1 MFKQQPIAAALALA
15 FSAAGAVLVS
25 APASAQ
31 DTSAQKLER
40 VEITGSAIRR
50 IEGETALPV
59 QIVTKEDI
67 VRTGATT
74 AAELLDKIAA
84 NNGQGY
90 NFSLALGD
98 AARPGFSGISLR
110 GLGSNLTL
118 VLLNGR
124 RLAVYAFDGG
134 GVDVNGISLNAIER
148 VEILKDG
155 ASALYGTDAVGGVVN
170 FITRKDFKG
179 IELTA
184 GTQIPE
190 ASGGKSTN
198 FSAAFGFGDLG
209 KNRFNVF
216 GNVTYDKQD
225 PIAATQRQYAK
236 TAYLPK
242 APGGPGADP
251 FVFNRLSS
259 NAFPSNILTPAG
271 AFVNP
276 YAPAYSG
283 YTGPVITTDPVQN
296 IYAPGCLVPKSYGTT
311 SNDTRC
317 RYDYA
322 STIDVLPPSERVGL
336 FVKGA
341 FQLNA
346 DNQLYAEA
354 AYQKNK
360 LTFTVSGDPTS
371 EATTFN
377 GDPVLYPAGGKYYPG
392 NGIVPAI
399 PGVALSGDLNL
410 YWRTLD
416 LGGRTNKTT
425 TENTRF
431 VLGATGTIAGWDY
444 DTGIAQ
450 AENKATDAYTSG
462 WISESKILRTGGL
475 TPKQPGYSAAVQ
487 TIDPNINPFGTQDAA
502 GLAALKAAEVSQDVR
517 EGKSTRTTFDVKVSR
532 EIGQWATGPVAMAL
546 GVEAS
551 RQKYNDNI
559 EPIFSSG
566 DLVGS
571 GGDLQTT
578 VGSRTQQSVFGELA
592 IPLMRTLTATLQ
604 ARFDHYSD
612 FGNTT
617 NPKVAL
623 RWQPTSQLL
632 VRASANKGF
641 RAPTLFELYNP
652 NTQTNTGGNYNDPFY
667 DGRTLDA
674 QGNPINCDVNFNPKY
689 CNYQAKNIQGGN
701 TDLKPEKSNQVSVGF
716 VLEPTRDLS
725 LSLDYFNIGMKDQ
738 IGIIL
743 GDTKYQ
749 DFIDNFN
756 YATGTSSSQFKG
768 DVIIGADGL
777 VDRILSVY
785 QNVGNQRIAG
795 FDMSVRAMLARTS
808 VGEFGFGFDGTYIA
822 KDVSKLDIPG
832 SEWESIAGSY
842 SIFGPIVQLK
852 YRSEVNWTRSGW
864 RAALAYNWQSSYKEA
879 VTGTVNRDV
888 GQYETWDLSASYTGI
903 KNLTIRAG
911 IRNLLDRDPPYSAQN
926 QYFQVGYDPTYAD
939 VRGRTY
945 TLSATYQFK

>member
-15 FSAAGAVLVS
+15 FSAGGALLVS
-25 APASAQ
+25 APAFAQ

-59 QIVTKEDI
+59 QVVTKEDI
-67 VRTGATT
+67 VKTGATT
-74 AAELLDKIAA
+74 AAELLDKISA

-98 AARPGFSGISLR
+98 AARPGFSGVSLR

-170 FITRKDFKG
+170 FITRKDYKG

-184 GTQIPE
+184 GMQMPE

-198 FSAAFGFGDLG
+198 FSATFGFGDLG
-209 KNRFNVF
+209 KNRFNLF
-216 GNVTYDKQD
+216 GNVNYDKQD
-225 PIAATQRQYAK
+225 PIAASQRQYAK
-236 TAYLPK
+236 TAYLPF
-242 APGGPGADP
+242 APGGPGNDP
-251 FVFNRLSS
+251 AAFNRLSS
-259 NAFPSNILTPAG
+259 NAFPANILTPAG

-276 YAPAYSG
+276 TAPKYT
-283 YTGPVITTDPVQN
+283 YTGPTIVTDPVKG
-296 IYAPGCLVPKSYGTT
+296 IYAPGCLPPASYGTT
-311 SNDTRC
+311 SNDSRC

-322 STIDVLPPSERVGL
+322 STIDILPPSEKYGAFL
-336 FVKGA
+336 KGT

-354 AYQKNK
+354 GYQHQK
-360 LTFTVSGDPTS
+360 LKFVVSGDPTS

-399 PGVALSGDLNL
+399 PGVTLTGDLNL

-416 LGGRTNKTT
+416 LGGRTNETT

-431 VLGATGTIAGWDY
+431 LLGATGTIAGWDY

-450 AENKATDAYTSG
+450 AESKATDAYTSG

-487 TIDPNINPFGTQDAA
+487 TIDPNINPFGKQDAA
-502 GLAALKAAEVSQDVR
+502 GMAALKAAEVNQEVR
-517 EGKSTRTTFDVKVSR
+517 WGKSTRTTFDAKASR
-532 EIGQWATGPVAMAL
+532 EIGQWAAGPLAL
-546 GVEAS
+546 AVGVEAS
-551 RQKYNDNI
+551 RQKYNDRI
-559 EPIFSSG
+559 DPLFSSG

-578 VGSRTQQSVFGELA
+578 EGSRTQQSVFGELA
-592 IPLMRTLTATLQ
+592 VPILKTLTATLQ
-604 ARFDHYSD
+604 ARYDHYSD

-632 VRASANKGF
+632 VRASANRGF
-641 RAPTLFELYNP
+641 RAPSLFELNNP
-652 NTQTNTGGNYNDPFY
+652 NTQTNSGGNYNDPLY
-667 DGRTLDA
+667 DRITLDA
-674 QGNPINCDVNFNPKY
+674 SGNSINCDVNFNPKY
-689 CNYQAKNIQGGN
+689 CNYQAKVIQGGN
-701 TDLKPEKSNQVSVGF
+701 KDLQPEKSNQVSLGF
-716 VLEPTRDLS
+716 VVEPSRDLS
-725 LSLDYFNIGMKDQ
+725 VSVDYFNIGMKDQ

-749 DFIDNFN
+749 DYIDNFN
-756 YATGTSSSQFKG
+756 NKTGTSTSQFAS
-768 DVIIGADGL
+768 DVIIGPDGF
-777 VDRILSVY
+777 VDRILSTY

-795 FDMSVRAMLARTS
+795 FDMSVKALLARTS
-808 VGEFGFGFDGTYIA
+808 AGVFGFNFDGTYIA
-822 KDVSKLDIPG
+822 KDVTKLDIPG
-832 SEWESIAGSY
+832 SSWDSISGAF
-842 SIFGPIVQLK
+842 SIFGPIVQFK
-852 YRSEVNWTRSGW
+852 HRSEVNWSLSGW
-864 RAALAYNWQSSYKEA
+864 RASLAYNWQSSYKDDSFDR
-879 VTGTVNRDV
+879 TVGN
-888 GQYETWDLSASYTGI
+888 YETWDLAASYSGI

-911 IRNLLDRDPPYSAQN
+911 VRNLLDRDPPYSRSN